1 LIHVLC
7 RPERVEALTAILF
20 AETSTL
26 GVRQQLIT
34 RQALA
39 RTSREVE
46 TPYGIV
52 RVKIARWGEG
62 QTKAAPEYEDCRRL
76 AAQYNVPLRE
86 IYRAAEAASAGL
98 SG

>member
-1 LIHVLC
+1 
-7 RPERVEALTAILF
+7 
-20 AETSTL
+20 
-26 GVRQQLIT
+26 
-34 RQALA
+34 
-39 RTSREVE
+39 VE